1 MYIDGGRNH
10 EPVGQTIIDQKQM
23 GNCYFHSPFIVIHS
37 FLIHTPDSG
46 KKDSPG
52 HTSLSVRGLIKP
64 SSHKGKHHNIV
75 TSPPREQRLK
85 FKGMTTTV
93 SLNKQKGIRHL
104 LPNTLHIISLHT
116 QKLQCKISTKLRI
129 CTWSFNIVNFINQE
143 FDHKLSHTRPSYY
156 ESTTTNIWSFPPSI
170 ATLFLIE
177 Y

>member
-37 FLIHTPDSG
+37 FLIHTPDRG

-104 LPNTLHIISLHT
+104 LPNTLHIISPHT
-116 QKLQCKISTKLRI
+116 QKLQKQNLNKIKNMQLK
-129 CTWSFNIVNFINQE
+129 FHVAHLINQE
-143 FDHKLSHTRPSYY
+143 SDHKPSQTRPSYH
-156 ESTTTNIWSFPPSI
+156 ESTITNI
-170 ATLFLIE
+170 
-177 Y
+177 